1 MFYPAL
7 DGKGPY
13 YPSIR
18 LFIMKDGIEDYDL
31 LKLLETKVETTALPI
46 DMEEKALDILSCKA
60 VIKSRDRFSTDD
72 EIYREIHRE
81 ILEIL
86 EYDR

>member
-1 MFYPAL
+1 M
-7 DGKGPY
+7 
-13 YPSIR
+13 
-18 LFIMKDGIEDYDL
+18 
-31 LKLLETKVETTALPI
+31 PI